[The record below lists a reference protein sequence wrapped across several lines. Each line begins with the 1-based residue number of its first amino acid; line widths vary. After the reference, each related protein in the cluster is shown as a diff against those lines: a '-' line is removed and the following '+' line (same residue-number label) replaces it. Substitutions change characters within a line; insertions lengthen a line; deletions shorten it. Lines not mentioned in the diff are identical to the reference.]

1 MLFDRQGRCLTSNR
15 PGLTMMKISDDE
27 IQGREFR
34 DIWPE
39 EMRPEIDQHVAEVLE
54 GQPCSFDAFRM
65 NGPEKGYW
73 HVILNP
79 ITGHDGT
86 IGSFVAI
93 STDITDRK
101 VMEDALRKSESRFR
115 AVIEQAGDGFELLDE
130 DGRYCNVNKST
141 CNQLGYTRDEILAM
155 TVCDVDPNLSRE
167 KYAAHFR
174 SLIDR
179 GPAVFETL
187 HTRKDGT
194 TFPVEITTSVVHL
207 GEELRALAF
216 VRDITERKAAEVA
229 ILKAYGE
236 LELRVAERTAELEV
250 SNRELERE
258 ILEHK
263 RAEEVLGLSETRYR
277 MLYEGTPVMMHSI
290 DRSGRLV
297 SVSDHWLRTLGY
309 RRDEVIGRYSTE
321 FLTEQSRTYAR
332 EVVLPGFMHSGV
344 CDNIEY
350 QFVKKSREIIDV
362 LLSAIAERDEA
373 GEVQR
378 SLAVIID
385 ITERKRA
392 EEELKRHRDQLEE
405 MVARRTAELAILNDQ
420 LRQSQKLEAVGLL
433 AGGIA
438 HDFGNILT
446 TIKGSVYLINK
457 HDARN
462 TMLTRYTEQILS
474 SVERAN
480 DLTKS
485 LLSFSRR
492 QSIALQPLELN
503 DLIRDAAQI
512 LIKLIGEHVK
522 LKLDLVE
529 SCTTIMAGRNQ
540 LDQILVNLAV
550 NARDAMPDGGQL
562 TFGTEIMEMDDLFRS
577 AHGYGTPGKYVL
589 LSVSD
594 SGTGIHEG
602 IRGKIFE
609 PFFTTKDF
617 GKGSGLGLAVTYGI
631 VKQHGGYIDVEPSSP
646 GGTTFRIYLP
656 FVEIAPVTPDAHL
669 HVSAFPGRGE
679 TILLAEDDRDVRET
693 VAEVLRVSG
702 YKVIE
707 ARDGVEAMGLFAER
721 SGSIDLA
728 MLDVRMPVKSGRE
741 VYDEIMRQKPGT
753 KVLFISGYN
762 KDIMD
767 SAGTEDGSLNFLSKS
782 ASPDEILL
790 KLREVLDRE

>member
-15 PGLTMMKISDDE
+15 PGLMMMRVSDDE
-27 IQGREFR
+27 ITGREFR

-39 EMRPEIDQHVAEVLE
+39 EMLPEIDQHVTKVLE
-54 GQPCSFDAFRM
+54 GQQCSFDAFRM

-73 HVILNP
+73 NVTLSP
-79 ITGHDGT
+79 IPIPGGA
-86 IGSFVAI
+86 IGGFVAI
-93 STDITDRK
+93 STDITGRK
-101 VMEDALRKSESRFR
+101 R
-115 AVIEQAGDGFELLDE
+115 
-130 DGRYCNVNKST
+130 
-141 CNQLGYTRDEILAM
+141 
-155 TVCDVDPNLSRE
+155 
-167 KYAAHFR
+167 
-174 SLIDR
+174 
-179 GPAVFETL
+179 
-187 HTRKDGT
+187 
-194 TFPVEITTSVVHL
+194 VE
-207 GEELRALAF
+207 EELKRAYDGL
-216 VRDITERKAAEVA
+216 ERK
-229 ILKAYGE
+229 
-236 LELRVAERTAELEV
+236 VAERTIELEAL
-250 SNRELERE
+250 NRELARE
-258 ILEHK
+258 IAEHK
-263 RAEEVLGLSETRYR
+263 RAEQVLALSEARYR

-290 DRSGRLV
+290 DHSGRLV
-297 SVSDHWLRTLGY
+297 SVSDQWLQTLGY

-321 FLTEQSRTYAR
+321 FLTAQSRTYAR
-332 EVVLPGFMHSGV
+332 EVVLPDFMRSGV

-350 QFVKKSREIIDV
+350 QFMKKSGEIIDV

-373 GEVQR
+373 GEVLR

-392 EEELKRHRDQLEE
+392 EDELKRHRDQLEE
-405 MVARRTAELAILNDQ
+405 MVARRTAELAVLNDQ

-462 TMLTRYTEQILS
+462 VSLTRYSEQILS

-485 LLSFSRR
+485 LLSFSRS
-492 QSIALQPLELN
+492 QKIALQPLELN

-522 LKLDLVE
+522 LKLDLAE
-529 SCTTIMAGRNQ
+529 HCTTIMAGRNQ
-540 LDQILVNLAV
+540 LDQVLINLAV

-562 TFGTEIMEMDDLFRS
+562 TFGTEIMEMDDLFRI

-602 IRGKIFE
+602 IRGKVFE

-646 GGTTFRIYLP
+646 GGTIFRIYLP
-656 FVEIAPVTPDAHL
+656 LVAIAPVTPDARP
-669 HVSAFPGRGE
+669 HVSAIPGRGE

-693 VAEVLRVSG
+693 MAEVLGVSG

-707 ARDGVEAMGLFAER
+707 ARDGVEALGLFAEH
-721 SGSIDLA
+721 SGTIDLV
-728 MLDVRMPVKSGRE
+728 MLDVRMPLKSGRE
-741 VYDEIMRQKPGT
+741 AYDEIARQKPGT

-767 SAGTEDGSLNFLSKS
+767 SAGTKDSSLNFLSKS